1 MSEGPVV
8 INTPEGIE
16 FVQLCARRGALRLEI
31 AGMKKRGQSA
41 YSICKQVYGLKGN
54 RAEVLEQMNAMIEEV
69 HRQREI
75 AAEAA
80 ISV

>member
-31 AGMKKRGQSA
+31 SGLKRRGQTA

-54 RAEVLEQMNAMIEEV
+54 KQSVLEQMNKLIEAV
-69 HRQREI
+69 HQRR
-75 AAEAA
+75 EAA
-80 ISV
+80 AAVENN